1 MSGVKGR
8 SGRQCNGPKGNRAR
22 AMQRMTN
29 LLPAAIETIE
39 NTITGV
45 NKDRLRYEAAVELK
59 DSVQG
64 KPRQQTDLDI
74 KGGQEIGAGVVVQL
88 FSLLQAKQKQLQ
100 SGAVPELPAGDID
113 KI

>member
-1 MSGVKGR
+1 MSGTKGH
-8 SGRQCNGPKGNRAR
+8 SGRHRESKTRGEVMRSLTL
-22 AMQRMTN
+22 M
-29 LLPAAIETIE
+29 LPGAVDVIQATAAGE
-39 NTITGV
+39 
-45 NKDRLRYEAAVELK
+45 NKDRLRYEAAIEIK
-59 DSVQG
+59 DSVLG